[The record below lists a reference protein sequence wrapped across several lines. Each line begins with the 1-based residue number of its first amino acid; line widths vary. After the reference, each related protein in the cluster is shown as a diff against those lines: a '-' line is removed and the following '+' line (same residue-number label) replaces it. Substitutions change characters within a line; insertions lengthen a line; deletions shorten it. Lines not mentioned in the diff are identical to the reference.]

1 MGANIVRAFVFKAER
16 TASLPVIFCHF
27 VGILVLQGGEPG
39 PAFFASRRNEKLSVV
54 SGMELSGFPET

>member
-1 MGANIVRAFVFKAER
+1 VFKAER